1 MMATIVNAPHTTTE
15 DRMTVRTL
23 LNELAAAG
31 IIRAEGKTRARRYY
45 PVSADHAAE
54 GEGGP

>member
-31 IIRAEGKTRARRYY
+31 AVRAEGKTRARRYY
-45 PVSADHAAE
+45 PVSADRAV
-54 GEGGP
+54 GGKGGP